1 MQRFDAQIS
10 IDNSTLAYGA
20 ITGSMEA
27 LSRGDKIVNAIIG
40 VLIGA
45 FLLFASWLM
54 SGRDVLICGAA
65 WAAIVGVCVF
75 FGMVNRRMG

>member
-1 MQRFDAQIS
+1 
-10 IDNSTLAYGA
+10 
-20 ITGSMEA
+20 MEA

-54 SGRDVLICGAA
+54 SGRDVWICGGA

-75 FGMVNRRMG
+75 FGMVNHRMG